1 MDQIQHKEDRKKI
14 IAKLAKIQALAERG
28 EGGEKVTALQMYE
41 ALKDKYGISDEEV
54 QQAAAVPVDITQI
67 DLKQY
72 WGIVFSMG
80 IIANNLQDEL
90 DFCNECP
97 HTHTEED
104 CGECSTHQNI
114 KGLQLQY
121 EEMKRRLEKAAE
133 RMEMLHIDAYLR
145 YIRNWHRRFLMDF
158 LSGIVRGIG
167 FSVGFSILGALLIY
181 ILRNIAL
188 ANLPLIGRFLAE
200 LVRIVETNL

>member
-97 HTHTEED
+97 HAHTEED
-104 CGECSTHQNI
+104 CRECSTHQNI

-121 EEMKRRLEKAAE
+121 EEMKRRLEKAA
-133 RMEMLHIDAYLR
+133 ME
-145 YIRNWHRRFLMDF
+145 
-158 LSGIVRGIG
+158 V
-167 FSVGFSILGALLIY
+167 
-181 ILRNIAL
+181 
-188 ANLPLIGRFLAE
+188 
-200 LVRIVETNL
+200 

>member
-1 MDQIQHKEDRKKI
+1 MTEDRQKI
-14 IAKLAKIQALAERG
+14 IAKLAKIKALAERG
-28 EGGEKVTALQMYE
+28 EDGEKVTALQMYE
-41 ALKDKYGISDEEV
+41 ALKDKYSISDEEV

-97 HTHTEED
+97 HIHTEED

-121 EEMKRRLEKAAE
+121 EEMKRRLEKAA
-133 RMEMLHIDAYLR
+133 ME
-145 YIRNWHRRFLMDF
+145 
-158 LSGIVRGIG
+158 V
-167 FSVGFSILGALLIY
+167 
-181 ILRNIAL
+181 
-188 ANLPLIGRFLAE
+188 
-200 LVRIVETNL
+200 

>member
-1 MDQIQHKEDRKKI
+1 MDQIQREKIAEKLKKI
-14 IAKLAKIQALAERG
+14 KALAERG

-54 QQAAAVPVDITQI
+54 QRAAAVPVDITQI

-80 IIANNLQDEL
+80 ITANNLQDEL
-90 DFCNECP
+90 EFCNECP

-121 EEMKRRLEKAAE
+121 EEMKRRLEKAA
-133 RMEMLHIDAYLR
+133 ME
-145 YIRNWHRRFLMDF
+145 
-158 LSGIVRGIG
+158 V
-167 FSVGFSILGALLIY
+167 
-181 ILRNIAL
+181 
-188 ANLPLIGRFLAE
+188 
-200 LVRIVETNL
+200 